1 MVTNSIT
8 PPRFVKREDRLVAL
22 YWTPLFLHES
32 SPENPCERRNPQ
44 ARRNVAENRKQFALK
59 AIRRLLAD
67 YKSGRLQDNA
77 ELAEAIAACI
87 RESGEQQLRNLEW
100 LLAQQEQE
108 RPDLEDEVRKRPV

>member
-1 MVTNSIT
+1 LSSAKTASS
-8 PPRFVKREDRLVAL
+8 RYSGL
-22 YWTPLFLHES
+22 PLFLHES

-77 ELAEAIAACI
+77 ELAEAVAACI
-87 RESGEQQLRNLEW
+87 RESGEQLLRNLEC

-108 RPDLEDEVRKRPV
+108 RPDLEDEARKRPV